1 MWRQREGRLSAATEE
16 HLQPGALRMHCCRH
30 GTWRVLKTEADTDRE
45 GEKRWILASWRGVV
59 DAEPRNDTWMRG

>member
-30 GTWRVLKTEADTDRE
+30 GTWRVLKTEADRQGGRE
-45 GEKRWILASWRGVV
+45 EMDLSLLERGCGCR
-59 DAEPRNDTWMRG
+59 AQE